1 VNSRLRV
8 SALVGLGVVVLGA
21 GGFLMLG
28 RSSTSSA
35 APVHQIAPLRHHTQK
50 HRTPAK
56 AALAPPKLAMKA
68 TRRQPA
74 VVNGVPT
81 PLANALKQHGV
92 VVLALVSPGATVDQ
106 LALAEA
112 KAGAAAAKA
121 AFVTINVSNNSQ
133 VAALSALVGPS
144 ANPQNRLLDA
154 PAVLVFQQPHSL
166 FVRLNG
172 YVDAATVSQA
182 ALNATSP
189 PAN

>member
-1 VNSRLRV
+1 
-8 SALVGLGVVVLGA
+8 VGLGVLVLGV

-28 RSSTSSA
+28 HGSGSSA
-35 APVHQIAPLRHHTQK
+35 APVHQIAPLHHARK
-50 HRTPAK
+50 HTSQAK
-56 AALAPPKLAMKA
+56 AALAPPKLAIKTAKA
-68 TRRQPA
+68 ARQQPT

-81 PLANALKQHGV
+81 PLANALKQHSV
-92 VVLALVSPGATVDQ
+92 VVLALVSPAATVDQ

-112 KAGAAAAKA
+112 KAGAATAKA
-121 AFVTINVSNNSQ
+121 AFVTINVSNNAQ

-182 ALNATSP
+182 AVNATSP

>member
-8 SALVGLGVVVLGA
+8 PALVGLGVLVLGV

-28 RSSTSSA
+28 HGSGSSA
-35 APVHQIAPLRHHTQK
+35 APVHQITPLHHTKK
-50 HRTPAK
+50 HTPHAK
-56 AALAPPKLAMKA
+56 VALAPPKLAMKA
-68 TRRQPA
+68 ARRQPA

-81 PLANALKQHGV
+81 PLANALKQHSV
-92 VVLALVSPGATVDQ
+92 VVLALVSPAATVDQ

-121 AFVTINVSNNSQ
+121 AFVTINVSNNAQ

-182 ALNATSP
+182 AVNATSP